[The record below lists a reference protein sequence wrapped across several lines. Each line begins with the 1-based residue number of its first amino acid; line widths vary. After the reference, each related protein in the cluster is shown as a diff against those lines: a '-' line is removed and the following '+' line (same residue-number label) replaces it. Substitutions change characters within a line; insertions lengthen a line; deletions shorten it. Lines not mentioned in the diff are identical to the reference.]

1 MNAYLV
7 DYQLDVLQVRTFGV
21 QTGLVMPVF
30 RQGKRELFLSNT
42 DNDIHNIMDY
52 NDKVIYPDKIRVNL
66 YYLSHYS
73 FFKDLEMIVCTVLGR
88 KMMYGGEWI

>member
-21 QTGLVMPVF
+21 QAGLVMPVF

-42 DNDIHNIMDY
+42 DNTDII
-52 NDKVIYPDKIRVNL
+52 V
-66 YYLSHYS
+66 SHQWRS
-73 FFKDLEMIVCTVLGR
+73 KNETFPIFLIATSKQV
-88 KMMYGGEWI
+88 

>member
-21 QTGLVMPVF
+21 QAGLVMPVF

-42 DNDIHNIMDY
+42 DNTDITDI
-52 NDKVIYPDKIRVNL
+52 
-66 YYLSHYS
+66 
-73 FFKDLEMIVCTVLGR
+73 IVRHQWRSKNETFPIFLIATSKQV
-88 KMMYGGEWI
+88 

>member
-21 QTGLVMPVF
+21 QAGLVMPMF

-42 DNDIHNIMDY
+42 DNTDITDII
-52 NDKVIYPDKIRVNL
+52 V
-66 YYLSHYS
+66 SHQWRS
-73 FFKDLEMIVCTVLGR
+73 ENETFPIFLVAASKQV
-88 KMMYGGEWI
+88 

>member
-21 QTGLVMPVF
+21 QDGLVMPVF

-42 DNDIHNIMDY
+42 DNTDII
-52 NDKVIYPDKIRVNL
+52 V
-66 YYLSHYS
+66 SHQ
-73 FFKDLEMIVCTVLGR
+73 
-88 KMMYGGEWI
+88 

>member
-21 QTGLVMPVF
+21 QAGLVMPVF

-42 DNDIHNIMDY
+42 DNTDITDII
-52 NDKVIYPDKIRVNL
+52 V
-66 YYLSHYS
+66 SHQWRS
-73 FFKDLEMIVCTVLGR
+73 ENETFPIFLVATSKQV
-88 KMMYGGEWI
+88 

>member
-21 QTGLVMPVF
+21 QAGLVMPVF

-42 DNDIHNIMDY
+42 DNTDII
-52 NDKVIYPDKIRVNL
+52 V
-66 YYLSHYS
+66 SHQWRS
-73 FFKDLEMIVCTVLGR
+73 KNETFPIFLVATSKQV
-88 KMMYGGEWI
+88 

>member
-21 QTGLVMPVF
+21 QAGLVMPVF

-42 DNDIHNIMDY
+42 DITDII
-52 NDKVIYPDKIRVNL
+52 V
-66 YYLSHYS
+66 SHQWRS
-73 FFKDLEMIVCTVLGR
+73 ENETFPIFLVATSKQV
-88 KMMYGGEWI
+88 

>member
-21 QTGLVMPVF
+21 QAGLVMPVF

-42 DNDIHNIMDY
+42 DNTDITDI
-52 NDKVIYPDKIRVNL
+52 
-66 YYLSHYS
+66 
-73 FFKDLEMIVCTVLGR
+73 IVRHQWRSKNETFPIFLIAASKQV
-88 KMMYGGEWI
+88 

>member
-21 QTGLVMPVF
+21 QDGLVMPVF

-42 DNDIHNIMDY
+42 DNTDITDII
-52 NDKVIYPDKIRVNL
+52 V
-66 YYLSHYS
+66 SHQWRS
-73 FFKDLEMIVCTVLGR
+73 KNETFPIFLIATSKQV
-88 KMMYGGEWI
+88 

>member
-42 DNDIHNIMDY
+42 DNTDITDII
-52 NDKVIYPDKIRVNL
+52 V
-66 YYLSHYS
+66 SHQWRS
-73 FFKDLEMIVCTVLGR
+73 EK
-88 KMMYGGEWI
+88 

>member
-21 QTGLVMPVF
+21 QAGLVMPVF

-42 DNDIHNIMDY
+42 DNTDITDII
-52 NDKVIYPDKIRVNL
+52 V
-66 YYLSHYS
+66 SHQWRS
-73 FFKDLEMIVCTVLGR
+73 ENETFPIFLVATSEQV
-88 KMMYGGEWI
+88 

>member
-21 QTGLVMPVF
+21 QAGLVMPVF

-42 DNDIHNIMDY
+42 DNTDITDI
-52 NDKVIYPDKIRVNL
+52 
-66 YYLSHYS
+66 
-73 FFKDLEMIVCTVLGR
+73 IVRHQWRSKNETFPIFLVATS
-88 KMMYGGEWI
+88 KQV

>member
-21 QTGLVMPVF
+21 QASLVMPVF

-42 DNDIHNIMDY
+42 DNTDII
-52 NDKVIYPDKIRVNL
+52 V
-66 YYLSHYS
+66 SHQWRS
-73 FFKDLEMIVCTVLGR
+73 KNETFPIFLVATSKQV
-88 KMMYGGEWI
+88 

>member
-21 QTGLVMPVF
+21 QAGLVMPVF

-42 DNDIHNIMDY
+42 DNTDNTDII
-52 NDKVIYPDKIRVNL
+52 V
-66 YYLSHYS
+66 SHQ
-73 FFKDLEMIVCTVLGR
+73 
-88 KMMYGGEWI
+88 

>member
-21 QTGLVMPVF
+21 QAGLVMPVF

-42 DNDIHNIMDY
+42 DNTDITDII
-52 NDKVIYPDKIRVNL
+52 V
-66 YYLSHYS
+66 SHQWRS
-73 FFKDLEMIVCTVLGR
+73 ENETFPIFLVAASKQV
-88 KMMYGGEWI
+88 

>member
-21 QTGLVMPVF
+21 QAGLVMPVF

-42 DNDIHNIMDY
+42 DNTDITDII
-52 NDKVIYPDKIRVNL
+52 V
-66 YYLSHYS
+66 SHQWRS
-73 FFKDLEMIVCTVLGR
+73 KNETFPIFLVATSKQV
-88 KMMYGGEWI
+88 

>member
-21 QTGLVMPVF
+21 QAGLVMPVF

-42 DNDIHNIMDY
+42 DNTDITDII
-52 NDKVIYPDKIRVNL
+52 V
-66 YYLSHYS
+66 SHQWHS
-73 FFKDLEMIVCTVLGR
+73 KNETFPIFLVATSKQV
-88 KMMYGGEWI
+88 

>member
-1 MNAYLV
+1 MNAYPV
-7 DYQLDVLQVRTFGV
+7 DYQLDMLQVRTFGV

-52 NDKVIYPDKIRVNL
+52 NDKVIYPDKIRSTCIISATI
-66 YYLSHYS
+66 LSS
-73 FFKDLEMIVCTVLGR
+73 RTWR
-88 KMMYGGEWI
+88 